1 MVLNFM
7 DNSKLQVAIDGP
19 ASAGKSTVAKLVA
32 TRFSYIYCDTGAMY
46 RSTTLKAIRNN
57 LPLDDEQVI
66 LNMLNDTEITF
77 EPGEKQQKVFLD
89 GKEVTNDIRQEDVTN
104 NVSTVASLGAV
115 RAELVERQQ
124 EIAAKGG
131 IVMDGRDI
139 GTTVLPNAEV
149 KIFLIASVE
158 ERADRRFKDNEEKG
172 IHVPLE
178 QLKKEIE
185 ERDYKDSHREVS
197 PLTKADDAIEINTTS
212 MSIDQVVDAI
222 SDEINKKLSL

>member
-1 MVLNFM
+1 MN
-7 DNSKLQVAIDGP
+7 NSKLQVAIDGP

-32 TRFSYIYCDTGAMY
+32 SKFSYIYCDTGAMY
-46 RSTTLKAIRNN
+46 RSTTLKALR
-57 LPLDDEQVI
+57 LGYPLDDEKVI
-66 LNMLNDTEITF
+66 LDMLNDTEITF

-89 GKEVTNDIRQEDVTN
+89 GQEVTNDIRQEDVTN

-115 RAELVERQQ
+115 RKELVQRQQ
-124 EIAAKGG
+124 DIAAKGG

-139 GTTVLPNAEV
+139 GTTVLPDAEV
-149 KIFLIASVE
+149 KIFLIASVD
-158 ERADRRFKDNEEKG
+158 ERADRRFKDNAEKG

-185 ERDYKDSHREVS
+185 ERDYKDSHRAVS
-197 PLTKADDAIEINTTS
+197 PLTKAADAKEIDTTS

-222 SDEINKKLSL
+222 SDEITKKQAL